1 MNANRHES
9 GTRDLFALI
18 RGHSRLVLF
27 LVIAAAAAQ
36 TPAPLAI
43 VNAHIH
49 EMEDGADVPP
59 GFTFVSGQTLFLD
72 FQIEG
77 FQVSAN
83 KEVRLECAI
92 ESLDPHGVAIM
103 EPVKTVADTTLSEQ
117 DKTWKPKI
125 RQQINI
131 PPIAIPG
138 THKIIVRVKDNLN
151 GQSASKELTFDV
163 RARTVEPS
171 PTLTVRNFHFYRG
184 EDDPNPLANPVY
196 RPGDTLWARFDIVGY
211 KLGEGNQV
219 DLDYGIAV
227 TNAAGKVL
235 FSQPNAAVEKS
246 SSFYPKPYVPG
257 SMNLSLEKNIRP
269 GQYGIV
275 ITVRDHTGNQN
286 QEAKQAFSVEP

>member
-1 MNANRHES
+1 
-9 GTRDLFALI
+9 
-18 RGHSRLVLF
+18 
-27 LVIAAAAAQ
+27 
-36 TPAPLAI
+36 
-43 VNAHIH
+43 
-49 EMEDGADVPP
+49 MEDGADVPP
-59 GFTFVSGQTLFLD
+59 GFTFVSGQALFLD
-72 FQIEG
+72 FQVEG
-77 FQVSAN
+77 FRVSAN
-83 KEVRLECAI
+83 KEVRLECTI
-92 ESLDPHGVAIM
+92 ESLDPRGLAIM

-138 THKIIVRVKDNLN
+138 TYKIIARLKDNLSS
-151 GQSASKELTFDV
+151 QSVSKELTFDV
-163 RARTVEPS
+163 RARTVEPA

-184 EDDPNPLANPVY
+184 EDDANPLPAAVY

-227 TNAAGKVL
+227 TDAAGKVL

-246 SSFYPKPYVPG
+246 SSYYPKPYVPG
-257 SMNLSLEKNIRP
+257 SMNLSLEKNIRA

-275 ITVRDHTGNQN
+275 ITVRDHIGNQN
-286 QEAKQAFSVEP
+286 QEAKQAFSVEK